1 MRGGKRRR
9 GLCRGCLVGSS
20 EAPTRCP
27 TAFVWYFI
35 NTSANYFPF
44 FTGQFRSGI
53 GECTLQARSVRP
65 PLAPLSVRFSSSWPP
80 KIRAYKPANVRKYTR
95 MRVRTDT
102 HARNTHAR
110 GRVSAYSR
118 PSLAAR
124 KRKGKKGRGDGRSS
138 VQICERYHVGRNA
151 EIASRCPCGSTATPV
166 CLAIDAPDN
175 DRKMTR
181 CLFSDTKVRLKSR
194 RLSRTHV

>member
-1 MRGGKRRR
+1 MRRGKRRR

-80 KIRAYKPANVRKYTR
+80 KIRAYKPVNVRKYTQI
-95 MRVRTDT
+95 RVRTDT
-102 HARNTHAR
+102 HARNTHAYAC
-110 GRVSAYSR
+110 VSAYSR
-118 PSLAAR
+118 SSLAAR
-124 KRKGKKGRGDGRSS
+124 KKEKKSRK
-138 VQICERYHVGRNA
+138 ERRTGEVACKFASGITSAEMQKSLRNV
-151 EIASRCPCGSTATPV
+151 CGSTATPV
-166 CLAIDAPDN
+166 YL
-175 DRKMTR
+175 
-181 CLFSDTKVRLKSR
+181 
-194 RLSRTHV
+194 